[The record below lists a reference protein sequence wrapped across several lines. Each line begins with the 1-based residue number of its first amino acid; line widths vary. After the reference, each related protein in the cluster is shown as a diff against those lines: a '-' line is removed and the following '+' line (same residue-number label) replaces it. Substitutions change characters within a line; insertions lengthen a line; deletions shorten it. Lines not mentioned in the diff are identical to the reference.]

1 MAPRRSPAPKAPSPT
16 RFWRPKAPAAGAFS
30 FERRALSDHEDE
42 TSGEELIDEEGRNPT
57 QQQIDEEVDPGG
69 EERKRWEETADEP
82 HQGEEGQE
90 TV

>member
-1 MAPRRSPAPKAPSPT
+1 M
-16 RFWRPKAPAAGAFS
+16 
-30 FERRALSDHEDE
+30 SDHEHD
-42 TSGEELIDEEGRNPT
+42 TSGEELIDDEGRNPT

-90 TV
+90 PV